1 MTDVAVWHRRPILA
15 LILAL
20 IALALIVGGGW
31 LVLLGGSPYYVAAG
45 AVMAGSAWLVLK
57 GDRRGSWLYGV
68 MFLATIFWSLAE
80 AGLNPWGLQARL
92 LAPFVLGLWVFWP
105 IVMRLPRWLPIIG
118 VVSVTVAGGLLL
130 YISGRIEQPTGAG
143 RAFASGIADWQ
154 HYGNTLAGTRF
165 SEAAEITPANA
176 GKLERVWTY
185 RTGTK
190 NPGLGFEATPL
201 MIGDSLYLCT
211 PDNNVISLD
220 PDTGRRLWQFDPGGV
235 VPPTTH
241 CRGVGYYHVPDADG
255 PCARRILSTTGD
267 ARLLALD
274 AKSGR
279 PCAGFGTEG
288 AVDLKLGMEDV
299 RNGYYYVSSAPE
311 VIAGNIIVGGW
322 VLDGQYVGE
331 PSGVIRAYNART
343 GKLAWAWDM
352 GRPDDRGL
360 PPPGQTYSRGT
371 PNSWAPISGDE
382 ALGLIYLPMGNSTPD
397 YWGAHRS
404 AVSERYASSIVALDA
419 RTGAVRWSFQ
429 TVHHDLWDYDV
440 PAQPTLVD
448 LPVAGRIM
456 PALLQPTKRGE
467 LFLLDRRNG
476 RPLAPVKERNVAQ
489 GAAPG
494 DWTSPTQPF
503 STGMPTLSEIEL
515 NERTMWGATPLD
527 QLWCRIKFRQARYDG
542 PMTPP
547 GLKST
552 ITYPGYL
559 GGMNWGGASVDP
571 DRHLAV
577 VNWNRV
583 ANYTRLVPRAHAG
596 AIKPSITGGAH
607 AGDPVPQIGTPFA
620 LLTEA
625 FLSPLGIPCTQPP
638 FGMIGVI
645 DLTGRKMLWQQPLG
659 SAADSGPLGYRS
671 HLPLWMGVPNQGG
684 SLVTRSGLIFI
695 AASQNRAIWAFELST
710 GRKLWEA
717 RLPAGGHA
725 TPMTYVSPR
734 SGRQFIVLAAGGNA
748 SLQSGS
754 GDYVMGFALPDR
766 PSVETAGQPT
776 DPKTSIRR

>member
-45 AVMAGSAWLVLK
+45 AAMAGSAWLVLK

-176 GKLERVWTY
+176 SRLERVWTY

-288 AVDLKLGMEDV
+288 TVDLKLGMGDV

-311 VIAGNIIVGGW
+311 VIAGNVIIGGW

-331 PSGVIRAYNART
+331 PSGVVRAYNART
-343 GKLAWAWDM
+343 GKLSWAWDM
-352 GRPDDRGL
+352 GRPDGGGV
-360 PPPGQTYSRGT
+360 PPPRQAYSRGT

-382 ALGLIYLPMGNSTPD
+382 ALGLVYLPMGNSTPD

-404 AVSERYASSIVALDA
+404 AASERYASSVVALDA

-448 LPVAGRIM
+448 LPVAGRIV

-503 STGMPTLSEIEL
+503 STGMPALGEIEL

-547 GLKST
+547 GLKPT

-583 ANYTRLVPRAHAG
+583 ANYTRLVPRADAG
-596 AIKPSITGGAH
+596 AIMPSTSGGAH

-625 FLSPLGIPCTQPP
+625 FLSPLGMPCTEPP
-638 FGMIGVI
+638 FGMIGVV
-645 DLTGRKMLWQQPLG
+645 DLTGRKMVWQQPLG
-659 SAADSGPLGYRS
+659 GAADSGPLGYRS
-671 HLPLWMGVPNQGG
+671 RLPLWMGVPNQGG

-725 TPMTYVSPR
+725 TPMTYVSPK

>member
-1 MTDVAVWHRRPILA
+1 MTDIALRNRRPILT
-15 LILAL
+15 LVLLL
-20 IALALIVGGGW
+20 IALALTGGGGW
-31 LVLLGGSPYYVAAG
+31 LILLGGSAYYVAAG
-45 AVMAGSAWLVLK
+45 LAVAGSAWLVMK
-57 GDRRGSWLYGV
+57 GDRRGPWLYGAMV
-68 MFLATIFWSLAE
+68 VATGLWSLAE
-80 AGLNPWGLQARL
+80 VGLDAWGLQARL
-92 LAPFVLGLWVFWP
+92 LAPLVLGVWVFWP
-105 IVMRLPRWLPIIG
+105 ILMRLPKWLPITGAVLIA
-118 VVSVTVAGGLLL
+118 VAAGTLL
-130 YISGRIEQPTGAG
+130 YLGARIETPAG
-143 RAFASGIADWQ
+143 NDRVIASGGTDWR
-154 HYGNTLAGTRF
+154 HYGNSLAGTRF
-165 SEAAEITPANA
+165 SGAAAITPANA
-176 GKLERVWTY
+176 SQLERVWTY
-185 RTGTK
+185 RTGAK

-201 MIGDSLYLCT
+201 MVGGSLYLCT
-211 PDNNVISLD
+211 PDHVVVSLD

-241 CRGVGYYHVPDADG
+241 CRGVGYYQVPEATG

-274 AKSGR
+274 ARSGR
-279 PCAGFGTEG
+279 PCAGFGDKG
-288 AVDLKLGMEDV
+288 AVDLKPGMGDV

-331 PSGVIRAYNART
+331 PSGVVRAYDART

-352 GRPDDRGL
+352 GRPDERGL

-382 ALGLIYLPMGNSTPD
+382 ELGLIYLPMGNSTPD

-404 AVSERYASSIVALDA
+404 AASERYASSVVALDA
-419 RTGAVRWSFQ
+419 RIGTVRWSFQ

-440 PAQPTLVD
+440 PAQPTLLD
-448 LPVAGRIM
+448 LPVAGRIV

-467 LFLLDRRNG
+467 LFLLDRRTG
-476 RPLAPVKERNVAQ
+476 KPLAPVEERKVAQ

-503 STGMPTLSEIEL
+503 STGMPTLGHMAL

-527 QLWCRIKFRQARYDG
+527 QLWCRVKFRQARYDG

-547 GLKST
+547 GLKPT

-559 GGMNWGGASVDP
+559 GGMNWGGVSVDP
-571 DRHLAV
+571 ERHIAV

-583 ANYTRLVPRAHAG
+583 ANYTRLVPRADA
-596 AIKPSITGGAH
+596 ARIKPSISGGAH

-625 FLSPLGIPCTQPP
+625 FLSPLGIPCTEPP
-638 FGMIGVI
+638 FGMIGAI
-645 DLTGRKMLWQQPLG
+645 DLTQRKMLWQQPLG
-659 SAADSGPLGYRS
+659 SAADSGPFGYRS
-671 HLPLWMGVPNQGG
+671 RLPLWMGVPNQGG

-695 AASQNRAIWAFELST
+695 AASQNRAIWAFELTT

-717 RLPAGGHA
+717 RLPVGGHA
-725 TPMTYVSPR
+725 TPMTYVSPK
-734 SGRQFIVLAAGGNA
+734 SGRQFIVIAVGGNA
-748 SLQSGS
+748 SLRSGS
-754 GDYVMGFALPDR
+754 GDYVIGFALPDSMGVR
-766 PSVETAGQPT
+766 GGRLIQ
-776 DPKTSIRR
+776 RH

>member
-1 MTDVAVWHRRPILA
+1 MTDVAVQNRRPILA

-20 IALALIVGGGW
+20 VALALIGGGGW
-31 LVLLGGSPYYVAAG
+31 LVLLGGSPYYLAAG
-45 AVMAGSAWLVLK
+45 LAVAGSAWLVLK
-57 GDRRGSWLYGV
+57 GDRWGPWLYGV
-68 MFLATIFWSLAE
+68 MLLATIFWSLAE

-105 IVMRLPRWLPIIG
+105 TLMRLPRWLPITG
-118 VVSVTVAGGLLL
+118 VFSVAVVGGLLL
-130 YISGRIEQPTGAG
+130 YDSGRIEKPTGAD

-165 SEAAEITPANA
+165 SEAAEIAPANA

-211 PDNNVISLD
+211 PDNIVISLD
-220 PDTGRRLWQFDPGGV
+220 PDTGRRLWQFDPGGAG
-235 VPPTTH
+235 PPTTH
-241 CRGVGYYHVPDADG
+241 CRGVGYYQVPDADG

-267 ARLLALD
+267 ARLLVLD
-274 AKSGR
+274 AGSGQ

-288 AVDLKLGMEDV
+288 AVDLKLGMGDV
-299 RNGYYYVSSAPE
+299 RNGYYFVSSAPE

-322 VLDGQYVGE
+322 VLDGQFVGE

-352 GRPDDRGL
+352 GRPDGRGL
-360 PPPGQTYSRGT
+360 PPPGQTFSRGT

-382 ALGLIYLPMGNSTPD
+382 TLGLVYLPMGNSTPD

-404 AVSERYASSIVALDA
+404 AASERYASSIVALDA

-448 LPVAGRIM
+448 LPVAGRIV

-476 RPLAPVKERNVAQ
+476 RPLAPVKERDVAQ

-503 STGMPTLSEIEL
+503 STGMPALGEIEL

-547 GLKST
+547 GLKPT

-583 ANYTRLVPRAHAG
+583 ANYTRLVPRAEAG
-596 AIKPSITGGAH
+596 AIQPSITGGAH

-620 LLTEA
+620 LLTAA
-625 FLSPLGIPCTQPP
+625 FLSPLGIPCTEPP
-638 FGMIGVI
+638 FGMIGVV
-645 DLTGRKMLWQQPLG
+645 DLTRRKMLWQQPLG

-725 TPMTYVSPR
+725 TPMTYVSPK

>member
-45 AVMAGSAWLVLK
+45 AAMAGSAWLVLK

-105 IVMRLPRWLPIIG
+105 TLMRLPRWLPITG
-118 VVSVTVAGGLLL
+118 VFSVAVVGGLLL
-130 YISGRIEQPTGAG
+130 YDSGRIEKPTGAD

-448 LPVAGRIM
+448 LPVAGRIV

>member
-1 MTDVAVWHRRPILA
+1 MTDVAVQNRRPILA

-20 IALALIVGGGW
+20 VALALIRGGGW
-31 LVLLGGSPYYVAAG
+31 LVLLGGSPYYLAAG
-45 AVMAGSAWLVLK
+45 LAVAGSAWLVLK
-57 GDRRGSWLYGV
+57 GDRRGSWLYGL

-92 LAPFVLGLWVFWP
+92 LAPLLLGSWVFWP
-105 IVMRLPRWLPIIG
+105 TLMRLPRWLPIIG
-118 VVSVTVAGGLLL
+118 VVSVAVAGGLLL
-130 YISGRIEQPTGAG
+130 YNRGRIEKPTGAD

-154 HYGNTLAGTRF
+154 HYGNTLGGTRF

-211 PDNNVISLD
+211 PDNIVISLD
-220 PDTGRRLWQFDPGGV
+220 PDTGRRLWQLDPGGV

-241 CRGVGYYHVPDADG
+241 CRGVGYYHVPDANG

-274 AKSGR
+274 AESGR
-279 PCAGFGTEG
+279 PCAGFGAKG
-288 AVDLKLGMEDV
+288 AVDLKLGMGDA

-311 VIAGNIIVGGW
+311 VIADNIIVGGW
-322 VLDGQYVGE
+322 VLDGQHVGE

-352 GRPDDRGL
+352 GRPDGRGL

-382 ALGLIYLPMGNSTPD
+382 ALGLVYLPMGNSTPD

-404 AVSERYASSIVALDA
+404 ATSERYASSIVALDA

-448 LPVAGRIM
+448 LPVAGRIV

-489 GAAPG
+489 GAARG

-503 STGMPTLSEIEL
+503 STGMPSLSEIEL

-547 GLKST
+547 GLKPT

-583 ANYTRLVPRAHAG
+583 ANYTRLVPRAEAG
-596 AIKPSITGGAH
+596 AIQPSITGGAH

-620 LLTEA
+620 LLTAA
-625 FLSPLGIPCTQPP
+625 FLSPLGIPCTEPP
-638 FGMIGVI
+638 FGMIGVV
-645 DLTGRKMLWQQPLG
+645 DLTRRKMLWQQPLG

-684 SLVTRSGLIFI
+684 ALVTRSGLIFI

-725 TPMTYVSPR
+725 TPMTYVSPK